1 MKTPCFLI
9 LFSLLIVVMLSS
21 CKKDENDDTKPKDP
35 SEEVVPPDDDP
46 VTGTVIG
53 EISETVFT
61 ENLSTTTITLSR
73 LPHSLAKFLE
83 LRNQVAHTPQ
93 GAAAMMVVAI
103 NIYKQYPVEGMK
115 CLTANCTNPLVVP
128 ATNNAGAYEGYV
140 MGNTSELQRKL
151 KDYPHLPNVYFSGAS
166 PANQYT
172 PAAPPYTLELATN
185 LYSYQS
191 ATDGS
196 TRIKLFISTLGADSP
211 RPVVVR
217 KMGDYY
223 MVTEYSSL
231 YLAPKPMMP

>member
-1 MKTPCFLI
+1 MKTPYFLI
-9 LFSLLIVVMLSS
+9 LFTLMFVVMLSS
-21 CKKDENDDTKPKDP
+21 CKKDDDDNPKPSDP
-35 SEEVVPPDDDP
+35 TGEVVPPDNDP
-46 VTGTVIG
+46 VVGTVTG
-53 EISETVFT
+53 EISEIVFT
-61 ENLSTTTITLSR
+61 ESLSTSTITFSR
-73 LPHSLAKFLE
+73 LPHSLGKFLE

-93 GAAAMMVVAI
+93 GAAAMMVVAMH
-103 NIYKQYPVEGMK
+103 IYKQFPVEGMK
-115 CLTANCTNPLVVP
+115 CLTANCTSPLVVP

-172 PAAPPYTLELATN
+172 PDGPPYTMELATN

-191 ATDGS
+191 STDGS
-196 TRIKLFISTLGADSP
+196 TRIKLFVSTLGADSP

-217 KMGDYY
+217 KIGDLY

-231 YLAPKPMMP
+231 YLAPKPIMP